1 MLHTPVVSVIT
12 PTRNRWALLQETLQS
27 LQAQTL
33 PAWEHII
40 VDDGSS
46 DRTGEQ
52 VAALQQIDA
61 RFRYLPR
68 RGATAGA
75 SACRNQGL
83 LAARADLI
91 VFLDS
96 DDLLD
101 PGCLERRV
109 AVMQRNADLGFA
121 VFLMAAFV
129 QRRGDLDHK
138 TSADILG
145 DDLLGFLL
153 FELPWVTPSAIW
165 RRSALNQLGGWQETL
180 LSWQDV
186 DLHIRALTAGIKY
199 LKFPEIDCHVRWQ
212 YEPTKISVQQRRS
225 PQHLC
230 ATDQILSRFE
240 RLVHAGPGM
249 TWSRQRALCSLYF
262 FVAECWLQQGRRREA
277 LAVWAR
283 CRRRRL
289 APAGLHRIGSLLLL
303 LQTPGSP
310 LRPAAARLC
319 HRWKGLCRL
328 RSNPELI

>member
-1 MLHTPVVSVIT
+1 VIT
-12 PTRNRWALLQETLQS
+12 PTRNRWALLQENLQS

-109 AVMQRNADLGFA
+109 AVMQHNADREHLTLA
-121 VFLMAAFV
+121 MSIYAYA
-129 QRRGDLDHK
+129 
-138 TSADILG
+138 S
-145 DDLLGFLL
+145 
-153 FELPWVTPSAIW
+153 VT
-165 RRSALNQLGGWQETL
+165 
-180 LSWQDV
+180 
-186 DLHIRALTAGIKY
+186 
-199 LKFPEIDCHVRWQ
+199 
-212 YEPTKISVQQRRS
+212 
-225 PQHLC
+225 
-230 ATDQILSRFE
+230 
-240 RLVHAGPGM
+240 
-249 TWSRQRALCSLYF
+249 
-262 FVAECWLQQGRRREA
+262 
-277 LAVWAR
+277 
-283 CRRRRL
+283 
-289 APAGLHRIGSLLLL
+289 
-303 LQTPGSP
+303 
-310 LRPAAARLC
+310 
-319 HRWKGLCRL
+319 
-328 RSNPELI
+328 

>member
-1 MLHTPVVSVIT
+1 MLYTPLVSVIT
-12 PTRNRWALLQETLQS
+12 PTRNRWALLRETLQS

-33 PAWEHII
+33 PDWEHII
-40 VDDGSS
+40 VDDGSC
-46 DRTGEQ
+46 DRTGEEM
-52 VAALQQIDA
+52 AALQQIDA

-83 LAARADLI
+83 LAARSDLI

-121 VFLMAAFV
+121 VFLMAAFL
-129 QRRGDLDHK
+129 QRRGDLDRK
-138 TSADILG
+138 TSTDILG

-180 LSWQDV
+180 LSWQDI

-212 YEPTKISVQQRRS
+212 YEPRKISV
-225 PQHLC
+225 
-230 ATDQILSRFE
+230 
-240 RLVHAGPGM
+240 
-249 TWSRQRALCSLYF
+249 
-262 FVAECWLQQGRRREA
+262 
-277 LAVWAR
+277 
-283 CRRRRL
+283 
-289 APAGLHRIGSLLLL
+289 
-303 LQTPGSP
+303 
-310 LRPAAARLC
+310 
-319 HRWKGLCRL
+319 
-328 RSNPELI
+328 